1 MVADPPTSQQ
11 QNALLC
17 DFSNGS
23 LIGKHELLCCD
34 PQSLKIIL
42 YYDDLEITNERT
54 RRKHNLAMFYSQ
66 LANLYPE
73 YHSKLKSIHLVVIA
87 EHKYLK
93 KYGIDCILRSFVNDL
108 QVLGGDL
115 GHQFKNL
122 GGTVCLRG
130 TLLAVV
136 ADTPASQLLGAF
148 KESVGG
154 AKRKCRHCM
163 ADFEAMQCMF
173 TEDEFDLH
181 NKELDEYHLNQ
192 LKEHAS
198 LREHYSKE
206 YGVFKRSVLLDA
218 PYFDVTRQ
226 LTQDIMHVILE
237 GALSRTLYYVI
248 HWFLDH
254 SSITLQDLNNFGQNF
269 NYGYS
274 ELKDKPV
281 NITADDLASPSK
293 NLGQTAV

>member
-93 KYGIDCILRSFVNDL
+93 KYGIDCILRPFVNDL

-115 GHQFKNL
+115 GHQFKIW
-122 GGTVCLRG
+122 V
-130 TLLAVV
+130 
-136 ADTPASQLLGAF
+136 
-148 KESVGG
+148 
-154 AKRKCRHCM
+154 
-163 ADFEAMQCMF
+163 
-173 TEDEFDLH
+173 
-181 NKELDEYHLNQ
+181 ELFV
-192 LKEHAS
+192 
-198 LREHYSKE
+198 
-206 YGVFKRSVLLDA
+206 YGVLFWLLWLIH
-218 PYFDVTRQ
+218 Q
-226 LTQDIMHVILE
+226 LV
-237 GALSRTLYYVI
+237 SC
-248 HWFLDH
+248 
-254 SSITLQDLNNFGQNF
+254 
-269 NYGYS
+269 
-274 ELKDKPV
+274 
-281 NITADDLASPSK
+281 
-293 NLGQTAV
+293 